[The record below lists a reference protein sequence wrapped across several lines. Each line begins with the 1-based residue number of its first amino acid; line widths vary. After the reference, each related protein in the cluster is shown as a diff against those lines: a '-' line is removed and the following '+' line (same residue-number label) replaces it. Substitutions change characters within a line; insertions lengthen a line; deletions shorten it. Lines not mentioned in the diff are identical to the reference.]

1 MKWLADEM
9 KEDKTIEVK
18 TIKGR
23 LSIYTANI
31 LSKKI
36 NNPQN

>member
-23 LSIYTANI
+23 LSIYAANI
-31 LSKKI
+31 LSKEI